1 MKKIGLCISLA
12 LAALCITGCD
22 CPECGVA
29 TGLSVNTDVVV
40 VSGATAATQTSVP
53 GQISLK
59 SSYSWTATN
68 SAPAYINFPATT
80 DGSGGTTSFPIHLTD
95 AFFTAFTANP
105 GQFPIEMGVY
115 KVGDIRFVSSNGD
128 IKNVKVYYSHLTL
141 LMICACPEFAQEL
154 ADELGITV
162 NTPLTLAHYAALT
175 RVDASGNTL
184 VTSLGGIEYFPN
196 LKRVDVSETG
206 IAEIDLSKNN
216 IESFIANSCMNIGRI
231 ELGNNN
237 TSLTN
242 LNLNQSVIPS
252 TVDLDLSGCPNLD
265 HLRLAGY
272 LGAPIDVSKNTKL
285 TLLVVGGTFD
295 SNYVTGA
302 LSGER
307 NLGLTSLDI
316 SNNPLI
322 DSLVI
327 QNAPISSVDVSHLSG
342 LKMFA
347 VRTLLLTS
355 VDVSNNAELLNL
367 EVAGMPMTL
376 DVSQNPELSKMTYIY
391 TDLHA
396 SEAAVALDLS
406 NNPKIA
412 EIITTHSGVSS
423 ITTPTNPTAL
433 WRLQLPFCV
442 NMTAFDFS
450 NCTALD
456 WMNISHSGYTGTV
469 DIRACTNV
477 TFVQVNDMINPITLK
492 VWAGFNAARVPGGTV
507 EYIHSSTGATVTI
520 DDTP

>member
-68 SAPAYINFPATT
+68 SAPTYINFPTT
-80 DGSGGTTSFPIHLTD
+80 GSGGTTSFPIHLTD

-105 GQFPIEMGVY
+105 SQFPIEMGVY

-128 IKNVKVYYSHLTL
+128 IKNVKVYYAHLTL
-141 LMICACPEFAQEL
+141 LMICACPEFAQGL

-162 NTPLTLAHYAALT
+162 NTPLTLTHYAALT
-175 RVDASGNTL
+175 KVDVSGNAL
-184 VTSLGGIEYFPN
+184 VTSLVGIEYFPN

-206 IAEIDLSKNN
+206 IAKIDLSKNN

-272 LGAPIDVSKNTKL
+272 LGAPIDVSQNPNL
-285 TLLVVGGTFD
+285 TLLVVGGTFE
-295 SNYVTGA
+295 SNYVTGVLGGA
-302 LSGER
+302 R
-307 NLGLTSLDI
+307 NMGLTSLNL

-327 QNAPISSVDVSHLSG
+327 QNAEIASVDVSHLSG

-355 VDVSNNAELLNL
+355 VDVSNNAELLSL

-391 TDLHA
+391 TDLQA
-396 SEAAVALDLS
+396 SEAAVALNLS
-406 NNPKIA
+406 NNPEIA
-412 EIITTHSGVSS
+412 EIVTTHSGVSC
-423 ITTPTNPTAL
+423 ITLPANPTAL
-433 WRLQLPFCV
+433 WRLQMPFCV

-469 DIRACTNV
+469 DISNCTNV
-477 TFVQVNDMINPITLK
+477 TFVQVNNMINSITLK
-492 VWAGFNAARVPGGTV
+492 VWAGFNTARMPGGTV
-507 EYIHSSTGATVTI
+507 EYIAGGGGTVTI